1 MNGDGRREVVWMKKI
16 KMKINGEGNIG
27 NGGLA
32 F

>member
-1 MNGDGRREVVWMKKI
+1 VNGDGRREVVWMRKDKDED
-16 KMKINGEGNIG
+16 KWKRNIG